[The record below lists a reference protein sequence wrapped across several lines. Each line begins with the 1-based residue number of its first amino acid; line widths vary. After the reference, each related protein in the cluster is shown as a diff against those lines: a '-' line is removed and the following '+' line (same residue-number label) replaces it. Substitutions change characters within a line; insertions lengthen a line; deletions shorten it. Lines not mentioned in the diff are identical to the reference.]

1 MLKGHFFFN
10 ESLLKKSQTFQQG
23 PLVLKDFFSKTCVAD
38 STHGRSR
45 VGDYILRQ
53 SKFRRTWLYNRAI
66 ACVCTGGRAAMLIA
80 RNPSVL
86 LLCVSPT
93 FEQLPHGH
101 HHPAVRAIALQDTQR
116 VRRLHKAHAQLVRW
130 ASERQSRQPDH
141 ARETARHV
149 EIGAFGLCVC
159 RVCSAGGTPL
169 AQ

>member
-1 MLKGHFFFN
+1 MINVLCFEFTGN
-10 ESLLKKSQTFQQG
+10 ASLLPISPGPCLNLRVQIVDNIQQ
-23 PLVLKDFFSKTCVAD
+23 S
-38 STHGRSR
+38 
-45 VGDYILRQ
+45 
-53 SKFRRTWLYNRAI
+53 
-66 ACVCTGGRAAMLIA
+66 MLIA
-80 RNPSVL
+80 PNPSVL

-130 ASERQSRQPDH
+130 ASERKSRQPDH